1 MASSDEEDERV
12 PCAVTEYYF
21 EDESGEAIS
30 FEDLPL
36 QWRDG
41 ENTGGKRQS
50 MVLRGKVDNGIL
62 NKYLPVTAWKFDLSD
77 AKLKIFVLSRNRW
90 VKLQSPK
97 KSYAQSLIRTILI
110 TLHALHY
117 CRDNLRAANK
127 TLFDHISQV
136 YRFGRRPSKDDLRDH
151 MDLVGEAVR
160 KDKVLAKSKF
170 LITLLDEKNDK
181 AKKTDASAKDAKT
194 TKMSEVLCDA
204 MVEEVDGS
212 WDDDDD
218 ERGKGVCDICDD
230 GGNVLCCDGECLR
243 SFHPSAEINCESLG
257 FASDEVEAICNF
269 FCDNCKYKQHQCF
282 ICGKLGSSDKDS
294 AVAEVFRCVSGECG
308 RFYHPLCVS
317 KMLHRES
324 EEEAQLLMEK
334 ISNGASFTCP
344 IHKCSVCNQGEIER
358 DDQMRF
364 ALCRRCPK
372 SYHVKCLP
380 REISFKAVKDEGITV
395 RAWDAVLPKKR
406 VLIYCLDH
414 KIDKLL
420 GTPIRNHVKLPVM
433 KKKKLASEVP
443 LSGEKAESSKR
454 TSAPAKNA
462 SREQSS
468 VRSPIQTDQRPSASN
483 LVTQKRSIS
492 LPERTDSSKKHKARH
507 DNETC
512 HDVKSAEEKYSLPT
526 LGAESERSILTL
538 IKDVSS
544 SITIEDIYTKHKRL
558 TRNANLSQ
566 NAVDKI
572 TPGKVQ
578 GSVEALYAALQKL
591 DEGCSIDDAKAVC
604 GPGLLH
610 QLTQWKIADI
620 LHSYIQE
627 DDMIVDFGCGAN
639 DFSCLMKKKLDDIGK
654 KCSYKNYDIIQ
665 PKNDFHFEKRNW
677 MSVHPSEL
685 LPGSQL
691 IIGLNPPFGA
701 NASRANQ
708 FINKALEFRPKL
720 IVLIVPS
727 ESERLDRKN
736 PPYDLLF
743 EDNELFTG
751 KAFYL
756 PGSMDV
762 DGKQMEQWNMPT
774 HSLYFWSRPDWTS
787 KHMAI
792 AQQQGHLCRGAEV
805 SHPTESPCQRSSSM
819 VECHPK
825 SPIANNFAADLHDDR
840 MKTSTA
846 SEASESNHTADKS
859 NHTADVYDERMK
871 TSTPPQSTELS
882 PMADLCDDKVKSSIP
897 RQSTESNHTKGNM
910 RLDSLGFAPG
920 PYRPL
925 QNNSAGWLDE

>member
-1 MASSDEEDERV
+1 MVSSDDEEERV
-12 PCAVTEYYF
+12 PRAVTEYYF
-21 EDESGEAIS
+21 EDEGREPIS
-30 FEDLPL
+30 FVELPL

-41 ENTGGKRQS
+41 ESTGGKTKS
-50 MVLRGKVDNGIL
+50 IVLRAIVDNGKRNI
-62 NKYLPVTAWKFDLSD
+62 YLPVTAWKFDLLD
-77 AKLKIFVLSRNRW
+77 AKLKIFVLSKNSW

-97 KSYAQSLIRTILI
+97 KSYAEKFIRTILI
-110 TLHALHY
+110 TLHVLHY
-117 CRDNLRAANK
+117 CRDHSRASIK
-127 TLFDHISQV
+127 TVSDHLYQV
-136 YRFGRRPSKDDLRDH
+136 YRYGRRPSKDDLRDH
-151 MDLVGEAVR
+151 MDLVGDAVK

-170 LITLLDEKNDK
+170 VIALLDEKNGK
-181 AKKTDASAKDAKT
+181 TKKTNASAEDAKT
-194 TKMSEVLCDA
+194 TKMSVVLCDD
-204 MVEEVDGS
+204 MVEEVEETS
-212 WDDDDD
+212 SDDDD
-218 ERGKGVCDICDD
+218 EQDIGVCDICDD
-230 GGNVLCCDGECLR
+230 GGTILRCEGECLR
-243 SFHPSAEINCESLG
+243 AFHSGVENNCESLR

-317 KMLHRES
+317 KMLHRGS
-324 EEEAQLLMEK
+324 EDKAQLLKEK
-334 ISNGASFTCP
+334 IANGASFTCP
-344 IHKCSVCNQGEIER
+344 IHKCSVCNQGEIEG

-364 ALCRRCPK
+364 AVCRRCPK
-372 SYHVKCLP
+372 SYHRKCLP
-380 REISFKAVKDEGITV
+380 REISFESVNDEGITI
-395 RAWDAVLPKKR
+395 RAWDTVLPKKR

-414 KIDKLL
+414 EIDALL
-420 GTPIRNHVKLPVM
+420 GTPIRNHVKFPIM
-433 KKKKLASEVP
+433 KNKKQASEVF
-443 LSGEKAESSKR
+443 LSGEKAESS
-454 TSAPAKNA
+454 T
-462 SREQSS
+462 
-468 VRSPIQTDQRPSASN
+468 N
-483 LVTQKRSIS
+483 LVTQKRSIC
-492 LPERTDSSKKHKARH
+492 LPARPDSSKKHKASH
-507 DNETC
+507 DNEKC
-512 HDVKSAEEKYSLPT
+512 HDVKYWTEEKNSLPT
-526 LGAESERSILTL
+526 LGAESEKSILAL

-566 NAVDKI
+566 DAVDKI
-572 TPGKVQ
+572 TLGKVQ

-610 QLTQWKIADI
+610 QLTQWKTKLRIYLEPFLLGVHYTSHGRYFTKSDKLHEIADI

-639 DFSCLMKKKLDDIGK
+639 EFSCLMKKKLDDVGK

-665 PKNDFHFEKRNW
+665 PKNDFHFERRNW

-691 IIGLNPPFGA
+691 IIGLNPPFGVDA
-701 NASRANQ
+701 NRANQ

-727 ESERLDRKN
+727 ETERLDRKN

-743 EDNELFTG
+743 EDNELLNG

-762 DGKQMEQWNMPT
+762 DGKQMEQWNIPT
-774 HSLYFWSRPDWTS
+774 PSLYFWSRPDWTA

-792 AQQQGHLCRGAEV
+792 AQQQGHLCKGAEV
-805 SHPTESPCQRSSSM
+805 SDDKMKTSTPSQSTVSNHT
-819 VECHPK
+819 
-825 SPIANNFAADLHDDR
+825 ADLCDDR
-840 MKTSTA
+840 MKTTPKQSTDICDDRVK
-846 SEASESNHTADKS
+846 SSTLKQSTESNHTD
-859 NHTADVYDERMK
+859 
-871 TSTPPQSTELS
+871 
-882 PMADLCDDKVKSSIP
+882 DLCDDGMKISTPS
-897 RQSTESNHTKGNM
+897 QSTESNHTKVVL
-910 RLDSLGFAPG
+910 LDLLGFAPG